1 MSNVRERI
9 VSYVDRHKAEWEEIA
24 LAIHAKPEVS
34 NYEFFA
40 SEHCQTNLK
49 KTVLKLNFL
58 PQATAPVLPQAIN
71 PKSRARLFVSL
82 RNTMPW
88 LAWVTAADTIFSAHQ
103 AVLQAVL

>member
-40 SEHCQTNLK
+40 SETLSNKLK
-49 KTVLKLNFL
+49 ENGFEVEL
-58 PQATAPVLPQAIN
+58 PAAPVLPQVIN

-88 LAWVTAADTIFSAHQ
+88 LDWVTAADTIFSAHQ

>member
-34 NYEFFA
+34 NYEFLHRK
-40 SEHCQTNLK
+40 HCQTNLK
-49 KTVLKLNFL
+49 KTVLKLNFP

-71 PKSRARLFVSL
+71 PKKPGPLFVSL

-88 LAWVTAADTIFSAHQ
+88 LASATAADTIFSAHQ